1 MPEQTKQAIEWALKQ
16 DFDGEPVTADFPMGL
31 VAKVRE
37 YFNTNNIH
45 YDSFSYDDLIPYLP
59 LSE

>member
-37 YFNTNNIH
+37 FFNANNIP
-45 YDSFSYDDLIPYLP
+45 YDSFSYADLEPYL
-59 LSE
+59 S